1 MLVLISSHQHQKFVQ
16 PQKLK
21 LDFLHQ
27 QAIEVMLDVKPIYDV
42 VGSMY
47 KVFTTRDTVYDIM
60 KSIHKV

>member
-27 QAIEVMLDVKPIYDV
+27 QAIEVMLVVMPI
-42 VGSMY
+42 
-47 KVFTTRDTVYDIM
+47 
-60 KSIHKV
+60 